1 MASKADIKKA
11 ILEVAGNPDSGVIR
25 ELADAWADAIVAL
38 DDVEANA
45 KVQEGVPSEKPEKE
59 VRIIKATESR

>member
-11 ILEVAGNPDSGVIR
+11 ILEVAGNPDSGIIKD
-25 ELADAWADAIVAL
+25 LADAWADAIVKL
-38 DDVEANA
+38 DAPETDA

-59 VRIIKATESR
+59 VRIIKAGETR